1 MSYEVSEPI
10 LNSPFAKQKKCWY
23 IQEGEEP
30 EKRTG
35 RRPPAAQSQPLASP
49 RSLSQ
54 SLVPSP

>member
-35 RRPPAAQSQPLASP
+35 RRPPIVFPPRKAS
-49 RSLSQ
+49 L
-54 SLVPSP
+54 